1 MRYLLCLSRITGPAV
16 SVSVLPAGEHSFVA
30 LFSAS
35 LCLKFA
41 WMQGDTQTVKNL
53 VGNGVYTLTMCSLFE
68 TIELSSGVS
77 CSKDGLM
84 HRVN

>member
-1 MRYLLCLSRITGPAV
+1 MRYLLCLGRITGPAV

-41 WMQGDTQTVKNL
+41 WMQGDTQTVNFFGGKWCLHFGHVLIIRNKRT
-53 VGNGVYTLTMCSLFE
+53 VF
-68 TIELSSGVS
+68 
-77 CSKDGLM
+77 
-84 HRVN
+84 